1 MYFSRMVI
9 FFFSEVKRYQNY
21 RTRHKITHRRPSPFE
36 LDFMWTNHT
45 KFKIRMSQLIVQIYK
60 LSRAASRTAR
70 RCDILVLFLVISG
83 AMQSG
88 PMQCIVVKSEIENSY
103 SHLYILLKSC
113 YVAARSLRRNK

>member
-1 MYFSRMVI
+1 MYLSRMVI

-36 LDFMWTNHT
+36 LDFMWKNHT

-70 RCDILVLFLVISG
+70 RCDILVLFVALCTLVISG
-83 AMQSG
+83 AVQSG
-88 PMQCIVVKSEIENSY
+88 
-103 SHLYILLKSC
+103 
-113 YVAARSLRRNK
+113 